1 MQRADLDRLKTKQ
14 DFLRPIALTAQNEN
28 HLAIATVK
36 ERSLFGHQKPLTKTD
51 LSQLTRLVSTNTI
64 YLAKTVEN
72 PFVSLKMFDLITEIS
87 HRFEQLVPDGFFIIV
102 SVSRT
107 FTEELKA
114 NAKIAGDS
122 THGIGEAID
131 IAGKYMKQYFPVAAN
146 GLEKVLRAMQDEGE
160 LFFLNEEDAT
170 AFWHVA
176 RNPTY
181 KIVR

>member
-14 DFLRPIALTAQNEN
+14 DFLRPIALTTQGEKQ
-28 HLAIATVK
+28 LAMSTK
-36 ERSLFGHQKPLTKTD
+36 RERSLFGHLKPLTKAD
-51 LSQLTRLVSTNTI
+51 LGQLTRLVSSSSI

-72 PFVSLKMFDLITEIS
+72 PFVSSKMFDLIAEIA

-107 FTEELKA
+107 FIEELKA
-114 NAKIAGDS
+114 NTRIAGDS

-131 IAGKYMKQYFPVAAN
+131 IAGKYMKRYFPEAAK
-146 GLEKVLRAMQDEGE
+146 GLVKVLQTMQDEGE
-160 LFFLNEEDAT
+160 LFFLNEEDTT

-181 KIVR
+181 KVV